1 MQEERLRLKK
11 ANVKTKGFF
20 VEVNGVP
27 AKQLKPEVK
36 PPAPKPVAQKE
47 FQLKV
52 FSPEKKKQNVINSAR
67 KASAERPRKISKSP
81 VRTQQPSKPPA
92 KTKEP
97 VALIEQQPVVTDS
110 SEEDD
115 KYRRLHLQDN
125 DVYAMQRELAA
136 LVRKERQDK
145 SGSKDSSDDDQEGV
159 KLPKSKGK
167 TGNGLLDASDDSD
180 DDVDRN
186 QFASPVFKDGENKK
200 HNKWIDK
207 HQYTP
212 NMTEVVEETEPESS
226 FKETKEKKM
235 YRQKSPAPEIQKQ
248 TQPETIYE
256 DREDDFSDEST
267 DYKTDQSQVPLK
279 DFTVHPASNDATF
292 VGMRLSQNADVSK
305 LQSIESIREYL
316 EKELGIDRLLKIH
329 PIIRSFGD
337 AILHSDKIDELREK
351 LAHLLDAEKVSYYH
365 QYFATLVFYE
375 LEMEDKQGAYNPSKF
390 NQVINCFKDVQ
401 KTACF
406 GTKTIGKKY

>member
-97 VALIEQQPVVTDS
+97 VAIIKQQPVVTDS
-110 SEEDD
+110 SEEEA
-115 KYRRLHLQDN
+115 N
-125 DVYAMQRELAA
+125 EIYAMQRELAA
-136 LVRKERQDK
+136 LVREGVRKERQDK

-235 YRQKSPAPEIQKQ
+235 YRQKSPAPEI
-248 TQPETIYE
+248 
-256 DREDDFSDEST
+256 
-267 DYKTDQSQVPLK
+267 
-279 DFTVHPASNDATF
+279 
-292 VGMRLSQNADVSK
+292 
-305 LQSIESIREYL
+305 
-316 EKELGIDRLLKIH
+316 
-329 PIIRSFGD
+329 
-337 AILHSDKIDELREK
+337 
-351 LAHLLDAEKVSYYH
+351 
-365 QYFATLVFYE
+365 
-375 LEMEDKQGAYNPSKF
+375 
-390 NQVINCFKDVQ
+390 
-401 KTACF
+401 
-406 GTKTIGKKY
+406 